1 VLGGG
6 GLPTTA
12 SHIITI
18 NRPGVAQPIVVDLGT
33 DPMKSAEANIPIFP
47 RDTIVV
53 PRVGVIYLLGAFK
66 NQGAIPLTQN
76 SPMTLM
82 KVAALTG
89 GSGFEGKQGDLRIIR
104 SIGTTREVIRVDLNK
119 VVKGQAPDP
128 VLQAEDIVFLPSSS
142 MKAAIKNG
150 GIATLLGIVSVL
162 LFAVQA

>member
-18 NRPGVAQPIVVDLGT
+18 NRPGVAQPITVDLGT
-33 DPMKSAEANIPIFP
+33 DPAKSTEANIPIFP

-104 SIGTTREVIRVDLNK
+104 SVGTERQVVRVDLNK
-119 VVKGQAPDP
+119 IVKGQAPDP
-128 VLQAEDIVFLPSSS
+128 VLQPEDIVFLPTNS

-150 GIATLLGIVSVL
+150 GIGTLLGIVSIL
-162 LFAVQA
+162 LVATGI